1 MELHLLTPLKHAVS
15 VHVLPIQILAYQKYQ
30 ETASARVRPLE
41 YGLDTPVTLLCY
53 DAEVGRS
60 LIGEPKK
67 LASVWVPPPWGGD
80 VADPIKAHPCRCVL
94 PRRIWSFYVKGCGP
108 EVSPKNWGAPPAAW
122 APPVA
127 SGRASPLQTRHF
139 DPHIGYHAEFDR
151 C

>member
-1 MELHLLTPLKHAVS
+1 MCYQSKFWRTKSTKKLRAPGYAPWNMVLTRLSPFCVTTQKLVALL
-15 VHVLPIQILAYQKYQ
+15 
-30 ETASARVRPLE
+30 
-41 YGLDTPVTLLCY
+41 
-53 DAEVGRS
+53 
-60 LIGEPKK
+60 GEPKK
-67 LASVWVPPPWGGD
+67 LASVGVPPPWGGD
-80 VADPIKAHPCRCVL
+80 VADPVKAHPCRCVL

-127 SGRASPLQTRHF
+127 SGRASPSQTRHF